1 VSRLVDTSIR
11 LLSQEPFV
19 GRISTARILRLAE
32 DLDSAGYAALEVTGG
47 GCFSGAVK
55 RAVESPWERIRA
67 LKART
72 TTPLVMALRGTF
84 LVGPRP
90 ADADLVRRFI
100 LCAAESGI
108 DIFRLHDPLNDVED
122 LIGPIAAVRE
132 AGASVYAGLVYSDA
146 PGGSGLVERAQ
157 RLSELGVDRVLLH
170 DPAGALDPAAAGALI
185 GRMRE
190 ASGLPV
196 GLYAQGPGGTALA
209 VAIEAARAGADPIAT
224 ASYPVAMLTQ
234 RPAAELLTQA
244 LRGLGLDAGLDREIG
259 WEVAR
264 RIESEIGDAASV
276 APPVSPQVALRAALS
291 TVPAGLV
298 AAVERRLA
306 AVGAADRL
314 DEVLEEVRRVRD
326 DCGSPPPA
334 APVGRILATQAIQHV
349 LGARRWLEVDEEM
362 RRLLLGEYGHPPGP
376 IDPIARAVAEATPA
390 EDSSDLSL
398 DQAREIAGTL
408 ATSEEEL
415 CLVALFGKG
424 AFPLLESLRGR
435 HRRLSGDEGG
445 PDSSESERVQR
456 LIGMLEDSDL
466 GELSLEDGDVRITL
480 RKADQRPLLS
490 AAPVAA
496 AGPAAP
502 PAEDAADSSVIRV
515 EAPMVGV
522 FYRSASPSSPP
533 FVEEGARVEVGQTLC
548 ILEAMKLFNELKSD
562 HAGVVKRIAVRN
574 ADPVEYG
581 QLLFELV

>member
-122 LIGPIAAVRE
+122 LLGPIAAVRE

-276 APPVSPQVALRAALS
+276 APPVSPQVA
-291 TVPAGLV
+291 VPAGLV

-456 LIGMLEDSDL
+456 LIGMLEESDL

-480 RKADQRPLLS
+480 RKADQRPLLTT
-490 AAPVAA
+490 APVAA

>member
-1 VSRLVDTSIR
+1 VARLVDTSIR

-32 DLDSAGYAALEVTGG
+32 ELDSAGYAALEVTGG
-47 GCFSGAVK
+47 GCFSGAVN

-67 LKART
+67 LDART
-72 TTPLVMALRGTF
+72 RTPLVMALRGTF

-108 DIFRLHDPLNDVED
+108 DIFRLHDPLNDVDD
-122 LIGPIAAVRE
+122 LVGPIAAVRE

-146 PGGSGLVERAQ
+146 PGGGGLVERAK

-209 VAIEAARAGADPIAT
+209 VAIESARAGADPIAT

-244 LRGLGLDAGLDREIG
+244 LRGLGLDAGLDRELG

-264 RIESEIGDAASV
+264 RIESEIGDAAAV
-276 APPVSPQVALRAALS
+276 APPVSPQVALRA
-291 TVPAGLV
+291 
-298 AAVERRLA
+298 VERRLA
-306 AVGAADRL
+306 TVGAADRL
-314 DEVLEEVRRVRD
+314 DEVLDEVRRVRD
-326 DCGSPPPA
+326 ECGSPPPA

-349 LGARRWLEVDEEM
+349 LGARRWVEVDEEM

-376 IDPIARAVAEATPA
+376 IDETARAVAEATPA
-390 EDSSDLSL
+390 EDVSDLSL
-398 DQAREIAGTL
+398 DQAREIAGTR

-415 CLVALFGKG
+415 CLVALFGEG

-435 HRRLSGDEGG
+435 HRRLAGDEGG

-456 LIGMLEDSDL
+456 LIGMLEESDL

-480 RKADQRPLLS
+480 RKADQRPIMA
-490 AAPVAA
+490 AAPIEP
-496 AGPAAP
+496 AGPVASL
-502 PAEDAADSSVIRV
+502 DDSADSSVIRV
-515 EAPMVGV
+515 ESPMVGV

-533 FVEEGARVEVGQTLC
+533 FVEEGARVEVGQTLG

-562 HAGVVKRIAVRN
+562 HAGVIKRIAVRN

>member
-1 VSRLVDTSIR
+1 V
-11 LLSQEPFV
+11 
-19 GRISTARILRLAE
+19 
-32 DLDSAGYAALEVTGG
+32 LD
-47 GCFSGAVK
+47 
-55 RAVESPWERIRA
+55 
-67 LKART
+67 
-72 TTPLVMALRGTF
+72 
-84 LVGPRP
+84 
-90 ADADLVRRFI
+90 
-100 LCAAESGI
+100 
-108 DIFRLHDPLNDVED
+108 
-122 LIGPIAAVRE
+122 
-132 AGASVYAGLVYSDA
+132 
-146 PGGSGLVERAQ
+146 
-157 RLSELGVDRVLLH
+157 
-170 DPAGALDPAAAGALI
+170 
-185 GRMRE
+185 
-190 ASGLPV
+190 
-196 GLYAQGPGGTALA
+196 
-209 VAIEAARAGADPIAT
+209 
-224 ASYPVAMLTQ
+224 
-234 RPAAELLTQA
+234 
-244 LRGLGLDAGLDREIG
+244 
-259 WEVAR
+259 
-264 RIESEIGDAASV
+264 
-276 APPVSPQVALRAALS
+276 
-291 TVPAGLV
+291 
-298 AAVERRLA
+298 
-306 AVGAADRL
+306 
-314 DEVLEEVRRVRD
+314 EVRRVRD
-326 DCGSPPPA
+326 ECGSPPPA

-349 LGARRWLEVDEEM
+349 LGAQRWLEVDEEM

-376 IDPIARAVAEATPA
+376 IDPSARAVAEATPA

-456 LIGMLEDSDL
+456 LIGMLEESDL

-480 RKADQRPLLS
+480 RKADQRPLLA
-490 AAPVAA
+490 AAPLAA
-496 AGPAAP
+496 SSTPATA
-502 PAEDAADSSVIRV
+502 PAEEASDSSVIRV